1 MKKFTLFLVLIASF
15 MMSSCIILIDDDDYD
30 SSSSSKNAKVYVE
43 NCDSNR
49 SSYIQIVEYKKSSSS
64 VWQTGWEYT
73 SEYSDSDC
81 KFSISRGYYDFR
93 IKVIYPNYY
102 GKNYDAYTWYYLN
115 DSDEIY
121 LSSYSYT
128 TLVFNG
134 DSLYEK

>member
-1 MKKFTLFLVLIASF
+1 MKKFTFLFVLLASV
-15 MMSSCIILIDDDDYD
+15 MMSSCVILLDDEYE
-30 SSSSSKNAKVYVE
+30 SNSKNAKVVIE

-49 SSYIQIVEYKKSSSS
+49 SSYIQIVEYKKSSSN
-64 VWQTGWEYT
+64 VWETGWEYT
-73 SEYSDSDC
+73 SKYSDSDC

-102 GKNYDAYTWYYLN
+102 GKNCDAYTWYRLD

-128 TLVFNG
+128 TLVFDG
-134 DSLYEK
+134 KTFFER

>member
-1 MKKFTLFLVLIASF
+1 
-15 MMSSCIILIDDDDYD
+15 MMSSCIILLDDDYD
-30 SSSSSKNAKVYVE
+30 SDSSSKNAKVYVE

-49 SSYIQIVEYKKSSSS
+49 SSYIQIVEYKKSSSN
-64 VWQTGWEYT
+64 VWKTGWQYT
-73 SEYSDSDC
+73 NQYSDSNC
-81 KFSISRGYYDFR
+81 NFYLSKGFYNFR

-102 GKNYDAYTWYYLN
+102 GKHYDAYTWFYLED

-134 DSLYEK
+134 NYLYER